1 MITITDFKTN
11 IMKTIFTLLAVLTF
25 VFSGMTQ
32 GKNKHHP
39 KKEEIQ
45 AQKVAFISN
54 ELSLTKVQAEKFWPV
69 YNEYEA
75 KMEAI
80 HKQHRKY
87 VKMLKNF
94 DELTEEEAYATTE
107 KLIELDE
114 KRTAVKRE
122 YLIKFSE
129 ILGKKKGAKVF
140 YVEERFKRELLK
152 KIRKD
157 GGHVPP
163 PPPGH

>member
-1 MITITDFKTN
+1 
-11 IMKTIFTLLAVLTF
+11 MKTIFTVLAILTM
-25 VFSGMTQ
+25 VFSGMSQ
-32 GKNKHHP
+32 GKKKHV

-54 ELSLTKVQAEKFWPV
+54 ELSLTKEEAEKFWPV

-87 VKMLKNF
+87 VKMLRDF
-94 DELTEEEAYATTE
+94 DELTEEEAYAATE
-107 KLIELDE
+107 NLIETDE
-114 KRTAVKRE
+114 KRTKVKKE
-122 YLIKFSE
+122 YLVKFSE

-152 KIRKD
+152 KIRK
-157 GGHVPP
+157 GGEGGPPP